1 MRDKELTMTL
11 TLTVS
16 GSLGWQE
23 VMRSALE
30 GIGQLVEEANL
41 LEAKGDSTHHTFE
54 YKIALSDGK
63 QYDCPAC
70 GSHLIF
76 ESDVADLRNMGGD
89 TTPKFE
95 PAKEHYDLGDTF
107 GLSEPDFD
115 RMLKREKR

>member
-16 GSLGWQE
+16 GSEGWQK
-23 VMRSALE
+23 VMHYSLE
-30 GIGQLVEEANL
+30 SIGQLVESNL
-41 LEAKGDSTHHTFE
+41 IEAKGDGSDHSFE

-76 ESDVADLRNMGGD
+76 ESDVADLKDMGGY

-95 PAKEHYDLGDTF
+95 PAKEHYDLEDTF

>member
-16 GSLGWQE
+16 GSLGWQYA
-23 VMRSALE
+23 VRSALE
-30 GIGQLVEEANL
+30 SIGLLVEEANL
-41 LEAKGDSTHHTFE
+41 TCAKGDGSDHTFE
-54 YKIALSDGK
+54 YRIALSDGK

-76 ESDVADLRNMGGD
+76 ESDVADLRNMGDD

-95 PAKEHYDLGDTF
+95 PAKEHYDLDNTF

>member
-16 GSLGWQE
+16 GSEGWQK
-23 VMRSALE
+23 VMHYSLE
-30 GIGQLVEEANL
+30 SIGQLVESNL
-41 LEAKGDSTHHTFE
+41 TCAKGDGSDHTFE

-76 ESDVADLRNMGGD
+76 ESDVADLKN
-89 TTPKFE
+89 
-95 PAKEHYDLGDTF
+95 TF
-107 GLSEPDFD
+107 GLTEPDFD
-115 RMLKREKR
+115 LMLNREKR

>member
-16 GSLGWQE
+16 GSEGWQE
-23 VMRSALE
+23 SMRSALE

-54 YKIALSDGK
+54 QKIALSDGK

-95 PAKEHYDLGDTF
+95 PAKEHYDLNDTF

-115 RMLKREKR
+115 RMLRREKR

>member
-23 VMRSALE
+23 AMRSSLE
-30 GIGQLVEEANL
+30 SIGQLVEEANL
-41 LEAKGDSTHHTFE
+41 LEAKGDGGNHTFE

-76 ESDVADLRNMGGD
+76 ESDVADLKN
-89 TTPKFE
+89 
-95 PAKEHYDLGDTF
+95 TF
-107 GLSEPDFD
+107 GLTEPDFD
-115 RMLKREKR
+115 RMLRRETR

>member
-1 MRDKELTMTL
+1 MKDKELTMTL

-23 VMRSALE
+23 AMRSSLE
-30 GIGQLVEEANL
+30 SIGQLVEEASL
-41 LEAKGDSTHHTFE
+41 LEAKGDSVHHTFE
-54 YKIALSDGK
+54 YKIALSGGK

-76 ESDVADLRNMGGD
+76 ESDVADLKN
-89 TTPKFE
+89 
-95 PAKEHYDLGDTF
+95 TF

-115 RMLKREKR
+115 LMLKRETR

>member
-1 MRDKELTMTL
+1 MRDKELTMNI

-16 GSLGWQE
+16 GGEGWAE
-23 VMRSALE
+23 RFVTALD
-30 GIGQLVEEANL
+30 GVNVL
-41 LEAKGDSTHHTFE
+41 LHETTLMSAKGDGNEYSFE
-54 YKIALSDGK
+54 YKIGLTDGK

-115 RMLKREKR
+115 RMLKRETR

>member
-16 GSLGWQE
+16 GSEGWQR
-23 VMRSALE
+23 VMHYALE
-30 GIGQLVEEANL
+30 SIGQLVEANL
-41 LEAKGDSTHHTFE
+41 TCAKGDGSDHSFE

-63 QYDCPAC
+63 QYNCPTC

-76 ESDVADLRNMGGD
+76 ESDVADLKN
-89 TTPKFE
+89 
-95 PAKEHYDLGDTF
+95 TF

-115 RMLKREKR
+115 RMLRREKR

>member
-1 MRDKELTMTL
+1 MKDKELTMTL

-16 GSLGWQE
+16 GGEGWQKS
-23 VMRSALE
+23 MRDSLE
-30 GIGQLVEEANL
+30 GIGQLVEGANMIY
-41 LEAKGDSTHHTFE
+41 AKGDGANHSFE
-54 YKIALSDGK
+54 YKIGLSDGK

-76 ESDVADLRNMGGD
+76 ESDVADLRNMGDD

-95 PAKEHYDLGDTF
+95 PAKEHYDLDNTF

-115 RMLKREKR
+115 RMLRREKR

>member
-1 MRDKELTMTL
+1 MKDKELMMTL

-30 GIGQLVEEANL
+30 SIGQLVEEANL

-70 GSHLIF
+70 GSLLIF
-76 ESDVADLRNMGGD
+76 ESDVADLKN
-89 TTPKFE
+89 
-95 PAKEHYDLGDTF
+95 TF

-115 RMLKREKR
+115 LMLKRETR